1 MATCRK
7 VAVLVLAAGIMNG
20 CAAWR
25 YVPNERAATTI
36 RETRP
41 TRVRFAIGDSTVEV
55 SNPSIV
61 RDSLVG
67 TVPRDDVKQ
76 KTSFALTSLDSLSV
90 RSKSRRAAWIVAGVW
105 ATFVAAAL
113 VSIPDPPPVK

>member
-1 MATCRK
+1 
-7 VAVLVLAAGIMNG
+7 MNG

-25 YVPNERAATTI
+25 HIPNERAATTI
-36 RETRP
+36 SETKP
-41 TRVRFAIGDSTVEV
+41 TRVRFTFGDSTIEV

-67 TVPRDDVKQ
+67 TVKRGDVKQ
-76 KTSFALTSLDSLSV
+76 KTSFALTHLDSLSA
-90 RSKSRRAAWIVAGVW
+90 RSKSRTAAWIVGGVW

-113 VSIPDPPPVK
+113 ISIPDPPPKK

>member
-7 VAVLVLAAGIMNG
+7 VAVLVQAAGLMNG

-25 YVPNERAATTI
+25 YIPTERAATII
-36 RETRP
+36 RETKP

-67 TVPRDDVKQ
+67 TVKRGDVKQ

-90 RSKSRRAAWIVAGVW
+90 RSKSHTAGWIIVGAW

-113 VSIPDPPPVK
+113 ISIPDPPPVK